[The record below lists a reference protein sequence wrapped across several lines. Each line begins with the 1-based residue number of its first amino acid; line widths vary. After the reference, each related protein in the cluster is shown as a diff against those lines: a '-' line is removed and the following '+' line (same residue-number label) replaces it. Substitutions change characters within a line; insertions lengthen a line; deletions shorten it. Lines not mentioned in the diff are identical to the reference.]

1 MTDHPDIAALLGIS
15 ISDAALFQQALTHG
29 SMGTRDKRHADYQ
42 RLEFQ
47 RVLRSHN
54 LQPITDPGSL
64 VAPPATAPLPDTSTE
79 AAEAAAG
86 AQPTPAE
93 GGDVEAGG
101 SGAAEGPTDPEAG
114 DG

>member
-1 MTDHPDIAALLGIS
+1 
-15 ISDAALFQQALTHG
+15 
-29 SMGTRDKRHADYQ
+29 
-42 RLEFQ
+42 
-47 RVLRSHN
+47 VLRSHD

-86 AQPTPAE
+86 AQPAPAE
-93 GGDVEAGG
+93 GGNVEDTG
-101 SGAAEGPTDPEAG
+101 SGAAEGPAEPEAG